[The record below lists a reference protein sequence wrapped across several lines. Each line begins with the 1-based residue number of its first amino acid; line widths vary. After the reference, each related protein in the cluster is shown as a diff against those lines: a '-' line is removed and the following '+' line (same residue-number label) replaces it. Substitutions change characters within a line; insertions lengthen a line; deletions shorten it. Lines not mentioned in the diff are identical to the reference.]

1 MGASMRM
8 PIRAMFTAAL
18 LTLPLTAATAPPAV
32 ALAPAAAV
40 LEFPPGPVLPPKG
53 QPPNPLPAPASPRI
67 AYITG
72 TAHTLLP
79 SVWVADA
86 HGQEP
91 KKLGLG
97 IAPLVSPNGQSVA
110 VDLFSVGPNPEAGP
124 SIGIYSTAGAPV
136 AKYLSLATG
145 TAAPLAWSP
154 DSRYLAVSVQSNALK
169 DIAPRSSLVVIDTAT
184 GAVHTI
190 TNGSI
195 SGASFAPDGTD
206 RLVYS
211 RALSLSVNAGV
222 NLYVSGPEGAGITR
236 LTNDGRSLNPLW
248 GPRYIAYDRE
258 RPRHE
263 SPEYQIWLRSPAGGA
278 PKKLT
283 KVPVAPLLAGLVP
296 IAFSADG
303 SRLVAEF
310 VGEDTSEAWTVRV
323 PSGRAHRIIV
333 HGQPVVAAGISRDG
347 FWVLVDELSFENAP
361 SVGRVAEIPF
371 TGGPS
376 TVLIPH
382 GAQASW
388 NG

>member
-1 MGASMRM
+1 M
-8 PIRAMFTAAL
+8 PTRAIFRAWVLAL
-18 LTLPLTAATAPPAV
+18 SLTAAAAAPAV
-32 ALAPAAAV
+32 ALAPAPA
-40 LEFPPGPVLPPKG
+40 PGPV
-53 QPPNPLPAPASPRI
+53 QPPAPAPVRI
-67 AYITG
+67 AYNTG
-72 TAHTLLP
+72 NAHTLLP

-86 HGQEP
+86 DGQER
-91 KKLGLG
+91 KELGPG
-97 IAPLVSPNGQSVA
+97 IAPLVSPNGQLVASDLLSV
-110 VDLFSVGPNPEAGP
+110 DPNPEAGP
-124 SIGIYSTAGAPV
+124 SIAIYSTAGAPV
-136 AKYLSLATG
+136 AKYLSVATG

-169 DIAPRSSLVVIDTAT
+169 DIAPRSSLVVIDTVT

-206 RLVYS
+206 RIVYS

-248 GPRYIAYDRE
+248 GPHYIAYDRE

-263 SPEYQIWLRSPAGGA
+263 SPEYQLWLRSPAGGA

-283 KVPVAPLLAGLVP
+283 NVSVAPLLAGLVP

-303 SRLVAEF
+303 TSLVAEF

-333 HGQPVVAAGISRDG
+333 HGKPVVAAGISRDG
-347 FWVLVDELSFENAP
+347 LWVLVDELSFENAP
-361 SVGRVAEIPF
+361 SFGRVAEIPF

-376 TVLIPH
+376 KVLIPH

>member
-1 MGASMRM
+1 MRAEHVHDTCM
-8 PIRAMFTAAL
+8 TSLMRSTAIAAL
-18 LTLPLTAATAPPAV
+18 LALSLGAMSATPAV
-32 ALAPAAAV
+32 AVSSAPGAV
-40 LEFPPGPVLPPKG
+40 
-53 QPPNPLPAPASPRI
+53 PAPATPVRI

-72 TAHTLLP
+72 NAHTLLP

-86 HGQEP
+86 DGQER

-110 VDLFSVGPNPEAGP
+110 SDLLSVGPGPDAGP
-124 SIGIYSTAGAPV
+124 SIAIYSTAGAPV
-136 AKYLSLATG
+136 AKYLSLATA

-154 DSRYLAVSVQSNALK
+154 DSRYLAVGLQSTALR
-169 DIAPRSSLVVIDTAT
+169 DIAPRSSLVVIDTVT

-195 SGASFAPDGTD
+195 AGASFAPDGTD

-211 RALSLSVNAGV
+211 RALSLSVNADV
-222 NLYVSGPEGAGITR
+222 NLYVSGPEGAGIKR
-236 LTNDGRSLNPLW
+236 LTNDRRSLNPLW

-258 RPRHE
+258 RPRHDG
-263 SPEYQIWLRSPAGGA
+263 PKYQIWLRSPTGGT
-278 PKKLT
+278 PKRLT
-283 KVPVAPLLAGLVP
+283 SIPVEQLAAGLVP
-296 IAFSADG
+296 VAFSGDG
-303 SRLVAEF
+303 TRLVAEF

-333 HGQPVVAAGISRDG
+333 HGEPVLAAGISRDG
-347 FWVLVDELSFENAP
+347 FWVLVDELAFENAP
-361 SVGRVAEIPF
+361 SFGRVAEIPF

-376 TVLIPH
+376 TVLIGH

>member
-1 MGASMRM
+1 MAASTRK
-8 PIRAMFTAAL
+8 PVRRMFTAAL
-18 LTLPLTAATAPPAV
+18 LALSLTAASA
-32 ALAPAAAV
+32 APAAA
-40 LEFPPGPVLPPKG
+40 LAATPEGLPEVLPG
-53 QPPNPLPAPASPRI
+53 AAPVRI

-86 HGQEP
+86 DGQEP
-91 KKLGLG
+91 KKLGPG
-97 IAPLVSPNGQSVA
+97 IDPLVSPNGQSVA
-110 VDLFSVGPNPEAGP
+110 SDIFSVGPNPEAGP
-124 SIGIYSTAGAPV
+124 SIAIYSTAGAPV
-136 AKYLSLATG
+136 AKYLSLATA

-154 DSRYLAVSVQSNALK
+154 DSRYLAVGLQSTALK
-169 DIAPRSSLVVIDTAT
+169 DIAPRSSLVVIDTVT

-195 SGASFAPDGTD
+195 SGASFAPDGSD
-206 RLVYS
+206 RLVFS
-211 RALSLSVNAGV
+211 RSLSLSVNAGV

-248 GPRYIAYDRE
+248 GPHYIAYDRE
-258 RPRHE
+258 RPRHDG
-263 SPEYQIWLRSPAGGA
+263 PAYQIWLRSPSGGA

-283 KVPVAPLLAGLVP
+283 NVPVPQLLSGLVP
-296 IAFSADG
+296 VAFSADG
-303 SRLVAEF
+303 SRLVAEYG
-310 VGEDTSEAWTVRV
+310 GEDTSEAWTVRV
-323 PSGRAHRIIV
+323 PSGRAHRILV

-376 TVLIPH
+376 TVLIGH

>member
-1 MGASMRM
+1 M
-8 PIRAMFTAAL
+8 PVRWMFTVGLLAL
-18 LTLPLTAATAPPAV
+18 SLTAASAAPAV
-32 ALAPAAAV
+32 ALAPAPIELV
-40 LEFPPGPVLPPKG
+40 QPGPV
-53 QPPNPLPAPASPRI
+53 QASAPAPVRI

-79 SVWVADA
+79 SVWVAGPD
-86 HGQEP
+86 GQER
-91 KKLGLG
+91 KELGPG

-110 VDLFSVGPNPEAGP
+110 SDVFSVGPNPEAGP
-124 SIGIYSTAGAPV
+124 SIAIYSTAGAPV

-145 TAAPLAWSP
+145 TAALLAWSP

-169 DIAPRSSLVVIDTAT
+169 DIAPRSSLVVIDTVT
-184 GAVHTI
+184 GVVHTI

-206 RLVYS
+206 RIVYS

-283 KVPVAPLLAGLVP
+283 KVSVAPLLAGLVP